1 MLPRALSGVW
11 TALGTRLTHSPT
23 VLNVSEKTLC
33 SLLPGREDSIKEG
46 VRDLKKT
53 RVGQTDDSGDEEGLG
68 EPEQESKEAKQV
80 RLQKEREAKKMERLN
95 AKLEKVNERRIKAE
109 ESRKRKLDAGADPA
123 LIKKQDR
130 WVLEH
135 GVSGAP
141 QAHLQRNLRAPSSEQ
156 VQGSSGEVVDQSFCH
171 LVFVESSAP
180 SCLARRRTRTARR
193 RPTRSSSG
201 TRPSCSTQ
209 LVSRWT
215 LSCRTDCA
223 LGICSSSPLQACA
236 AEVHDHLFGT
246 VSYLE
251 SRVEASFAVLLILE
265 CAL

>member
-1 MLPRALSGVW
+1 
-11 TALGTRLTHSPT
+11 
-23 VLNVSEKTLC
+23 
-33 SLLPGREDSIKEG
+33 LPGREDSIKEG

-171 LVFVESSAP
+171 LVFLRVLRHRA
-180 SCLARRRTRTARR
+180 
-193 RPTRSSSG
+193 
-201 TRPSCSTQ
+201 
-209 LVSRWT
+209 
-215 LSCRTDCA
+215 
-223 LGICSSSPLQACA
+223 SPGGGQ
-236 AEVHDHLFGT
+236 GP
-246 VSYLE
+246 
-251 SRVEASFAVLLILE
+251 RVEGQQGAQAVLDHP
-265 CAL
+265 AQHSWSQGGP